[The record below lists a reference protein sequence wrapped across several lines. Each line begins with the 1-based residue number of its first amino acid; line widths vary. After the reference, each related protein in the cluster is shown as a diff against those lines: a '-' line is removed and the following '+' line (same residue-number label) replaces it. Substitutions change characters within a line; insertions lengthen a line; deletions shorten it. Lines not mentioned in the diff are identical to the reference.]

1 MVALLKC
8 QSDARLASAT
18 FHGAKRL
25 FMSQNAAGQ
34 PRALSFLFFSFSLT
48 SIRSAQGV
56 RKKESEEKRGTAE
69 FAGRPGTRPR
79 ARRPFLGRSAPFVS
93 AVAIEKE
100 QQRGRVS
107 RLLRPGRQASCP
119 TLAPTA
125 PRWHRRLVQTP
136 GLLSPAISTPVCPW
150 SRPACL
156 CSEYECY
163 KKPSSHGF
171 MVTTYRSVSLYVESQ
186 RKCTSLKMVQLERRQ
201 HGT

>member
-18 FHGAKRL
+18 FHGAERL

-107 RLLRPGRQASCP
+107 RLLRPGRPHAGTDASCRHP
-119 TLAPTA
+119 AFC
-125 PRWHRRLVQTP
+125 
-136 GLLSPAISTPVCPW
+136 LLPF
-150 SRPACL
+150 L
-156 CSEYECY
+156 L
-163 KKPSSHGF
+163 
-171 MVTTYRSVSLYVESQ
+171 RSVPGHDLHVCAPSMSVIKNHPHMASW
-186 RKCTSLKMVQLERRQ
+186 
-201 HGT
+201 

>member
-1 MVALLKC
+1 MVALLKR

-69 FAGRPGTRPR
+69 FAGRPGTQPR

-93 AVAIEKE
+93 AVAVEKE
-100 QQRGRVS
+100 QRRGRVS
-107 RLLRPGRQASCP
+107 RLLRPGRQAPCP
-119 TLAPTA
+119 TLAPA
-125 PRWHRRLVQTP
+125 PRADTRPSVSCHFYS
-136 GLLSPAISTPVCPW
+136 GLSL
-150 SRPACL
+150 
-156 CSEYECY
+156 
-163 KKPSSHGF
+163 
-171 MVTTYRSVSLYVESQ
+171 VTTCMSVLRV
-186 RKCTSLKMVQLERRQ
+186 
-201 HGT
+201 